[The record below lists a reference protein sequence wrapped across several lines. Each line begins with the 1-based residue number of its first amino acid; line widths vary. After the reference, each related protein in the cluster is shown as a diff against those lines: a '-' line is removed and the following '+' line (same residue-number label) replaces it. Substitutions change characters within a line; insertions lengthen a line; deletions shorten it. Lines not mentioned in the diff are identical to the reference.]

1 MTLNKGWKN
10 DLEINLIET
19 NALKGYLKNIFFSKS
34 QLHTQNNK

>member
-19 NALKGYLKNIFFSKS
+19 NALKGYLKKNIFFKITTT
-34 QLHTQNNK
+34 HTK